1 LPIFVKNVSVGE
13 DVSSLTVPTRPDGSF
28 YRYEMICDG
37 GWTRVYDDSAV
48 NLLTHLIPG
57 YTRYNDEQRLA
68 ARIRHAV
75 DCQVRLQ
82 ARLNVFFAASPRDPM
97 EQHVL
102 YGHRNTPP
110 EVREWKS
117 PIPLVLVDAFYA
129 PYTEMPTPYSAI
141 ADVAMPPNLWWL
153 RAAESELE
161 YLRSLHETSVIDLHI
176 ARDEVI

>member
-1 LPIFVKNVSVGE
+1 MPVIVRNVSAGN
-13 DVSSLTVPTRPDGSF
+13 DVSSLPVPTRPDGSF

-37 GWTRVYDDSAV
+37 GWSRLYDDSAV

-57 YTRYNDEQRLA
+57 YTRYNDDQRLA

-82 ARLNVFFAASPRDPM
+82 ARLNVFFAASPRDAL

-110 EVREWKS
+110 KVTEWNCQ
-117 PIPLVLVDAFYA
+117 IPLVLVDAFYD
-129 PYTEMPTPYSAI
+129 PFSDLPKPYSGI
-141 ADVAMPPNLWWL
+141 SDVAMPPNLWWL
-153 RAAESELE
+153 RPAEGELE